1 MVAIPPGSVLTDQ
14 TLVCEAARLF
24 DPGPASR
31 LSADAERLAQLSLL
45 LDAVLLYDRVYTV
58 AADLPR
64 DVDALT
70 LRGELT
76 NHGVLAELD
85 TSAENEAIAREL
97 GRFLAAASG
106 RDPRRSATATYFEE
120 IVRAALGEP
129 STPGEHPRLAREIAH
144 YLRLGMESDARSDA
158 EADRRA
164 GIRHEAS
171 QPAEPIGGM
180 GVRLAELITSGC
192 SGRVPVSIA
201 SGLRTF
207 VYWRLSA
214 HLDLP
219 FYPSLRRLP
228 DYLAIT
234 GQVRRTTQDAVY
246 NAVAESFRATVQ
258 QVYDDDAPL
267 PIYLPPALTLFLSH
281 LAEGHDLSTSIARLR
296 TEFKPLRQA
305 LAQLQQDRERAGT
318 LGEMHAA
325 RARFVEVADQLRRHG
340 RPGPAAVLDQALD
353 IVPDVA
359 VALANPLDVTSYPAA
374 LLKAPANLIRT
385 WWRRRPYRP
394 AFHLRD
400 RLLAVRDY
408 ADLLHRATGI
418 NVGQSQ
424 FDRVAATYDGQ
435 LRKLRLYSGARLP
448 GALEP

>member
-14 TLVCEAARLF
+14 TLVCEAARLL

-64 DVDALT
+64 DVDDLT
-70 LRGELT
+70 LRRELT
-76 NHGVLAELD
+76 SQGVLAELD
-85 TSAENEAIAREL
+85 TSAKHDAIAKEL

-106 RDPRRSATATYFEE
+106 RDPQRRPATAAYYEK
-120 IVRAALGEP
+120 IVRTALGEP
-129 STPGEHPRLAREIAH
+129 STSCEPPHLALDIAY
-144 YLRLGMESDARSDA
+144 YLRLGMESDARGDA

-180 GVRLAELITSGC
+180 GVRLAKLITSGR
-192 SGRVPVSIA
+192 SGGVPVSIA

-234 GQVRRTTQDAVY
+234 GQVRRTAQDAVY
-246 NAVAESFRATVQ
+246 NAVAESFRTTVQ
-258 QVYDDDAPL
+258 QVYEDDAPL
-267 PIYLPPALTLFLSH
+267 PTYLPPALTLFLSH

-305 LAQLQQDRERAGT
+305 LAQLQQDRERASS
-318 LGEMHAA
+318 LSDMHAA
-325 RARFVEVADQLRRHG
+325 RARFAEVANQLRGHG
-340 RPGPAAVLDQALD
+340 PGPAAVLDQALD
-353 IVPDVA
+353 IAPNVA

-374 LLKAPANLIRT
+374 LLKAPAHLIRT

-408 ADLLHRATGI
+408 ADLLRRATGI
-418 NVGQSQ
+418 RIDQSQ
-424 FDRVAATYDGQ
+424 LDRVAATYDGQ
-435 LRKLRLYSGARLP
+435 LQRLRLYSGARLP
-448 GALEP
+448 GGLEP